1 MLKLVVLSEG
11 MTGRTQELK
20 GEKTTIGRTDDNT
33 LAIAEASVSSHH
45 AELLLSGNEVLVR
58 DLGSTNGT
66 CINGERITES
76 ALKPGEGLRLGQ
88 VTMRLESGVPPAGN
102 KKPMDRTTVIPG
114 GVKLSELDH
123 TDDTNVFTPRGT
135 GFSKRTNKGIQVF
148 IIIAIVIGIVI
159 GGMIV
164 YVFSLTGHTH

>member
-33 LAIAEASVSSHH
+33 FPIAEASVSSHH
-45 AELLLSGNEVLVR
+45 AEVLLRGNEVLIR
-58 DLGSTNGT
+58 DLDSTNGSF
-66 CINGERITES
+66 INGERITES
-76 ALKPGEGLRLGQ
+76 VLKPGEVLRLGQ
-88 VTMRLESGVPPAGN
+88 VTMRLESGLPPQST

-114 GVKLSELDH
+114 GVRTSELDH
-123 TDDTNVFTPRGT
+123 TGDINLNTPRGT
-135 GFSKRTNKGIQVF
+135 GFSRRTDKGIQVF

-159 GGMIV
+159 GGMLV
-164 YVFSLTGHTH
+164 YVFSLAGHTH